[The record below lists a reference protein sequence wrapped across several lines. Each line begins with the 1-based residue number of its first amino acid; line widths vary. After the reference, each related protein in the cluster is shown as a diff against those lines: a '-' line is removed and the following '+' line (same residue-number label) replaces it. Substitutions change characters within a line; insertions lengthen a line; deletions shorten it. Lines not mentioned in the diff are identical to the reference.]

1 MKVMAREG
9 AWASSY
15 FRTAIKHCIEADKL
29 LARIR
34 ATDDLS
40 QHMAIDE
47 LMNDA
52 GAITI
57 VFSAMCVE
65 AYMNDYLAQK
75 IGRRQFLKHYEGKS
89 STDKLNLVLGSDNLH
104 GKDKVESAVK
114 ALFKERNDMVHAK
127 SRDISYESAADDD
140 QTQPSNITHDST
152 ISTYWLD
159 YCTDY
164 ANRAN
169 RAICAVLLIGE
180 YMQRKEPS
188 FRTDAFL
195 LGLNAIPMLP
205 LDIINKITELCSELG
220 ISLPI
225 MPEYRPT
232 T

>member
-1 MKVMAREG
+1 MKDWEVKKMKVMAREG

-75 IGRRQFLKHYEGKS
+75 MGRRQFLKHYE
-89 STDKLNLVLGSDNLH
+89 
-104 GKDKVESAVK
+104 
-114 ALFKERNDMVHAK
+114 
-127 SRDISYESAADDD
+127 
-140 QTQPSNITHDST
+140 
-152 ISTYWLD
+152 
-159 YCTDY
+159 
-164 ANRAN
+164 
-169 RAICAVLLIGE
+169 
-180 YMQRKEPS
+180 
-188 FRTDAFL
+188 
-195 LGLNAIPMLP
+195 
-205 LDIINKITELCSELG
+205 G